1 KIGVS
6 IVTNGI
12 KNAMAS
18 DTRISSLQ
26 ADNMIIHRQDKDWI
40 EHRLP
45 DDKLR
50 KAFSEAFAEK
60 ERILINRVIDALD
73 RFTGF
78 THVMCVGGGA
88 KLISEA
94 VKKATNVPSDR
105 FYTSKEPQFDLV
117 LGMLEMKEGSANE

>member
-1 KIGVS
+1 
-6 IVTNGI
+6 
-12 KNAMAS
+12 
-18 DTRISSLQ
+18 
-26 ADNMIIHRQDKDWI
+26 
-40 EHRLP
+40 
-45 DDKLR
+45 
-50 KAFSEAFAEK
+50 
-60 ERILINRVIDALD
+60 
-73 RFTGF
+73 

>member
-1 KIGVS
+1 
-6 IVTNGI
+6 
-12 KNAMAS
+12 
-18 DTRISSLQ
+18 
-26 ADNMIIHRQDKDWI
+26 MIIHRQDKDWI

-94 VKKATNVPSDR
+94 VKGDQRAVRPVL
-105 FYTSKEPQFDLV
+105 YEQGTSV
-117 LGMLEMKEGSANE
+117 